1 MARRRSYRQHVLM
14 ERVDRLPETPGVYLF
29 KGIEDE
35 ILYVGKAIN
44 LRARVRQYFL
54 GQDTRPRMHRLMRE
68 LQALDVS
75 LATSEQEALLLESRL
90 IRQHKPRYNI
100 ALKGGL
106 RPVSLRLD
114 LRLPF
119 PRLDRGEACAD
130 GATWFGPMQ
139 SAWRADRIQELL
151 ERRFKLRT
159 CSDRELARQTR
170 PCLQFQLKRCPAPC
184 AGLVSPEEY
193 ALQVQQVVD
202 TLQGGEQR
210 LVQQVRL
217 EMQQAADAL
226 EFEQAAWLRDRL
238 MALEGM
244 HAHQAASVPG
254 PDRDVIGLSRSADE
268 VAIAVVPVRWGRQQQ
283 TRAWYFPGSLEP
295 DEELLTTFLL
305 QKYEGPLE
313 LPPILSLPFR
323 VSAWDALSLV
333 LQERSG
339 RGIQLQLPPDEA
351 GLDKLAEATAQAELT
366 GASSEPRRV
375 ARALQDV
382 QKRLKLPS
390 VSGME
395 WVQLDLTQGELW
407 RLGLLEGSLER
418 LEKRH
423 HRPRGL
429 AGQGDKLLLQLLR
442 RWQQTEP
449 RAELLLL
456 EGGRALLKQ
465 AAQVW
470 QGLDVLEDRPLLVG
484 VPSDEQLRLPGVLL
498 PGRRNL
504 LPLPQNAPARWL
516 LEQLR
521 EQGLAWT
528 GRGDGQAD
536 KSSDGQGDG

>member
-1 MARRRSYRQHVLM
+1 MARRRSYRQHALM
-14 ERVDRLPETPGVYLF
+14 ERVDRLPEAPGVYLM
-29 KGIEDE
+29 KGAEDE

-54 GQDTRPRMHRLMRE
+54 GQDSRPRMHRLMRE
-68 LQALDVS
+68 LQALEVS

-90 IRQHKPRYNI
+90 IRHHKPRYNI

-151 ERRFKLRT
+151 ERRFQLRT
-159 CSDRELARQTR
+159 CSDRELARQSR
-170 PCLQFQLKRCPAPC
+170 PCLQYQLKRCPAPC
-184 AGLVSPEEY
+184 AGLVSPEAY
-193 ALQVQQVVD
+193 ALQVQQVVE
-202 TLQGGEQR
+202 TLQGGELR
-210 LVQQVRL
+210 LAQQVRL
-217 EMQQAADAL
+217 EMGLAAEAL
-226 EFEQAAWLRDRL
+226 EFEHAAWLRDRL

-244 HAHQAASVPG
+244 HARQAASVPG
-254 PDRDVIGLSRSADE
+254 PDRDVVGLARSADE

-283 TRAWYFPGSLEP
+283 TRAWYFPGSLES

-305 QKYEGPLE
+305 HRYESALE
-313 LPPILSLPFR
+313 LPPLLALPFR
-323 VSAWDALSLV
+323 ISAWEALEQV
-333 LQERSG
+333 LAERLG
-339 RGIQLQLPPDEA
+339 RPITLCLPPDEA
-351 GLDKLAEATAQAELT
+351 GLDGLAEATAQAELS

-382 QKRLKLPS
+382 QKRLK
-390 VSGME
+390 VSTLTGIE
-395 WVQLDLTQGELW
+395 WVRLEPEAGTSW

-418 LEKRH
+418 LERRQQ
-423 HRPRGL
+423 RPRGT
-429 AGQGDKLLLQLLR
+429 AGQVDKLLLHVLK
-442 RWQQTEP
+442 RWQVSEP

-456 EGGRALLKQ
+456 EGGRVLLKR
-465 AAQVW
+465 AAAVW
-470 QGLDVLEDRPLLVG
+470 QGLDPVEARPLLVG
-484 VPSDEQLRLPGVLL
+484 VPSEEGLSLPGLLL

-504 LPLPQNAPARWL
+504 LPLPQNSPARWL

-528 GRGDGQAD
+528 ERTLSAEEGAGEERR
-536 KSSDGQGDG
+536 